1 MIPNGSVTPPCK
13 MATHVVSRTRALGVM
28 RHSSIDTLFPP
39 LGSTVLDRGHEVLHA
54 HGSAMSVA
62 PARLSV
68 DRTERLK
75 MVKPRHTPHGSV
87 TPTPSKVEAA
97 NKELRE
103 KTKELKAA
111 LVSFL

>member
-13 MATHVVSRTRALGVM
+13 MASQVAGRTRALGFM

-39 LGSTVLDRGHEVLHA
+39 LGGSHRSREVLHA
-54 HGSAMSVA
+54 HGNAMSVA

-75 MVKPRHTPHGSV
+75 MVKTRRTPQGSI
-87 TPTPSKVEAA
+87 TPTSSKLDTV

-111 LVSFL
+111 LVSFF